1 MGIVRLRLARV
12 GCTHRPFFRLVATD
26 SAAKRDGRHLEKLGF
41 YDPLVV
47 KEKKK
52 DKKKNKEK
60 DKDDQKDKEKEMSIN
75 IERVKYW
82 LSVGAQPTETVQH
95 LLSKAGLSAMDRKGG
110 QRNRYVI
117 DPSTGRPVA
126 PEKNQK
132 NFSDIKDD
140 FSVEQI

>member
-1 MGIVRLRLARV
+1 MPAQYFSDKHWRISSTEFLLRDILDYYGYSSSAV
-12 GCTHRPFFRLVATD
+12 GQSWLYPSSIF
-26 SAAKRDGRHLEKLGF
+26 S
-41 YDPLVV
+41 
-47 KEKKK
+47 EKKK